1 MSHRLT
7 KVYALTLSIFKSL
20 FNENAQVYIEHSL
33 SCWRD
38 SLGSLFVPFFSS
50 SFLQCMRRQQIA
62 KKKLGDS
69 KQSAIIWST
78 QKRILLRSL
87 GAESTKKSNNPWFL
101 FYSVW
106 QLRDATK
113 LLAAF
118 LHKIVR
124 RAHQTYHLDIKY
136 PCFKSW
142 RFQSTQYIT
151 LLNAPILAA
160 MWEGY
165 FKPFLT
171 PVHNGI
177 KNIYMWARG
186 EVQLIS
192 TSTWLLFKAAF
203 PIENFLQNLLF
214 YFQLLWLHC

>member
-33 SCWRD
+33 SCWQD

-106 QLRDATK
+106 QQRDATK

-118 LHKIVR
+118 FYTKLCGEP
-124 RAHQTYHLDIKY
+124 IK
-136 PCFKSW
+136 PIILTS
-142 RFQSTQYIT
+142 ST
-151 LLNAPILAA
+151 LA
-160 MWEGY
+160 
-165 FKPFLT
+165 
-171 PVHNGI
+171 
-177 KNIYMWARG
+177 
-186 EVQLIS
+186 S
-192 TSTWLLFKAAF
+192 KAGGF
-203 PIENFLQNLLF
+203 NQPNT
-214 YFQLLWLHC
+214 LHC